1 MPAGATTFT
10 GVCPDLPATVAMIC
24 VVPAKELFSRQ
35 GLVVTGGKS
44 EELASVTKGELE
56 KWTRVVREAKI
67 RAD

>member
-1 MPAGATTFT
+1 MQ
-10 GVCPDLPATVAMIC
+10 DI
-24 VVPAKELFSRQ
+24 KEIFSRQ

-44 EELASVTKGELE
+44 DDLASVTRGDLE